1 MKIYGVVALYDAE
14 EMSLLGTDSRQD
26 DVEVLLD
33 GVDRW
38 DEQDVRI
45 AGVDG
50 DDIEGDSVCWCE
62 FDRV

>member
-1 MKIYGVVALYDAE
+1 MKICGVVALFDADE
-14 EMSLLGTDSRQD
+14 RLVLGTDSRLD
-26 DVEVLLD
+26 DAEVLLD
-33 GVDRW
+33 IVDRR

-50 DDIEGDSVCWCE
+50 DDIEGDGVCWCR